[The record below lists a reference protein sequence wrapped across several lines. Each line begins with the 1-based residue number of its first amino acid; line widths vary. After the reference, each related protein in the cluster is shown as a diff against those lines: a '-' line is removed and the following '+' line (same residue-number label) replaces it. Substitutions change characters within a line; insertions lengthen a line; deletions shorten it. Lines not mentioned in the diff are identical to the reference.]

1 MSAIDPGIRLNA
13 PVEELLR
20 RGIRL
25 AALVFYATALIVA
38 LVLVRPAFRDA
49 PVAAVVADDPV
60 APLTDKLRKGESVA
74 TFAARH
80 GLALGDLLALNPE
93 IDSLA
98 AKRGTEL
105 RVG

>member
-1 MSAIDPGIRLNA
+1 MSAIDPGIQPNA
-13 PVEELLR
+13 PVDELLR
-20 RGIRL
+20 RSTRL
-25 AALVFYATALIVA
+25 AALFFYVAALFVA
-38 LVLVRPAFRDA
+38 IVLVRPAFRDA
-49 PVAAVVADDPV
+49 PMPALAPDEPAAPQ
-60 APLTDKLRKGESVA
+60 TDKLRKGESIA

-105 RVG
+105 RVR

>member
-1 MSAIDPGIRLNA
+1 M
-13 PVEELLR
+13 
-20 RGIRL
+20 
-25 AALVFYATALIVA
+25 
-38 LVLVRPAFRDA
+38 RPAFRDA
-49 PVAAVVADDPV
+49 PIPPRAPHEPAAPQ
-60 APLTDKLRKGESVA
+60 TDKLRKGESIA

-105 RVG
+105 RVR

>member
-1 MSAIDPGIRLNA
+1 MSAIDPGIRPNA
-13 PVEELLR
+13 PIDEVLR
-20 RGIRL
+20 RGTRL
-25 AALVFYATALIVA
+25 AALVFYVAALIVA
-38 LVLVRPAFRDA
+38 LVLVRPAFRNT
-49 PVAAVVADDPV
+49 PVAAVADDPV
-60 APLTDKLRKGESVA
+60 APLTDKLRQGESIA

>member
-1 MSAIDPGIRLNA
+1 MSAIDPGIQPNA
-13 PVEELLR
+13 PVDELLR
-20 RGIRL
+20 RSTRL
-25 AALVFYATALIVA
+25 AALFFYVAALIVA

-49 PVAAVVADDPV
+49 PMPALAPDEPAAPQ
-60 APLTDKLRKGESVA
+60 TDKLREGESIA

-105 RVG
+105 RVR